1 MKRVSVA
8 IDEQLLEQAVA
19 VSGEKT
25 YARTIDRALRELVR
39 HTAARSIEAFAGS
52 GVWQGSLSEMR
63 RDNPAV
69 VRHRSSQPRRQK
81 G

>member
-1 MKRVSVA
+1 MKRISVA

-25 YARTIDRALRELVR
+25 YARAIDRALRELVR
-39 HTAARSIEAFAGS
+39 RTAARSIEAFAGS
-52 GVWQGSLSEMR
+52 GVWQGNLSEMR

-69 VRHRSSQPRRQK
+69 VRHRSSRLRRQK